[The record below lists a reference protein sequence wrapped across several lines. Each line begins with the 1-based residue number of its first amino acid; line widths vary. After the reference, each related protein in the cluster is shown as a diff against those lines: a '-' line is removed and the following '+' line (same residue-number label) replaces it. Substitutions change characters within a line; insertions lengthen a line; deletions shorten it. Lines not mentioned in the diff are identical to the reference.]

1 MRDKL
6 VSRLNSCGYK
16 GAPFGD
22 ALPLSSS
29 DQSDAKAMKAGG

>member
-16 GAPFGD
+16 GGPLVD
-22 ALPLSSS
+22 AMVMPDYSP
-29 DQSDAKAMKAGG
+29 AMGYRCTVA